1 MSFETP
7 VDRILRERRAAT
19 RWRGAKGAVAA
30 VLVHGG
36 VVLGVLVG
44 QQVGAKPPQP
54 IEYVSVQIVPAQQL
68 GVERPPEPPKP
79 EPAPP
84 EPVMPEPEPQPRK
97 PTPAE
102 TPKAAA
108 PSKPTDLPA
117 PAPPP
122 ETRQGSPEGSA
133 MGVTAFGAT
142 GSQLDDPTFTY
153 GYYLDQMLGLI
164 RAQWVR
170 PPLGAGVEC
179 VLHFQIRR
187 DGRVEDVRIV
197 TSSGYASFDL
207 AARRAIE
214 SASPLPPLP
223 RGYAS
228 NSLGVTLVVR

>member
-7 VDRILRERRAAT
+7 VDRILGQRRAAT
-19 RWRGAKGAVAA
+19 RWRASAGWIAAIVLHAA
-30 VLVHGG
+30 V
-36 VVLGVLVG
+36 VVGVLVA
-44 QQVGAKPPQP
+44 QQVGGKPPSP
-54 IEYVSVQIVPAQQL
+54 IEYVSVQIVPAQRL
-68 GVERPPEPPKP
+68 GVERPEPPKPEAPKPEPVVPKP

-84 EPVMPEPEPQPRK
+84 K
-97 PTPAE
+97 PAKAE
-102 TPKAAA
+102 AK
-108 PSKPTDLPA
+108 PA
-117 PAPPP
+117 PAPRPAEPEPP
-122 ETRQGSPEGSA
+122 AAPEARQGSAEGSA

-170 PPLGAGVEC
+170 PPLGGGVEC
-179 VLHFQIRR
+179 VLHFGIRR

-223 RGYAS
+223 RGYAGA
-228 NSLGVTLVVR
+228 SLGVTLVVR